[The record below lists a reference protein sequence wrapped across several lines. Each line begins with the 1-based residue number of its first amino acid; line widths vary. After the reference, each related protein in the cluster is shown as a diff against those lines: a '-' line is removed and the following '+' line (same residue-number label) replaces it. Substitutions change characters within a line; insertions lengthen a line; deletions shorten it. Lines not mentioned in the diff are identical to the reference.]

1 MVVSPAP
8 QEMREGALLIATIS
22 VLDGQNP
29 YALATLPGPANVY
42 GILFPVLAAPFALV
56 FGTGLPALRLANAAG
71 LLVAT
76 AILWRACR
84 RQGATPAMAGLGTSM
99 ALLGWLYWVTAT
111 VRPDGVALALM
122 MGALSA
128 FAANPLRTRN
138 FVLCLAFSLLA
149 FSAKLYF
156 VFPVFF
162 AAAFVF
168 LRGHFRRGLAY
179 GVVAGLALL
188 ATMWALGL
196 AFPGWLAVAIGANLS
211 ATAFDHDHLLRQLR
225 DYARFSPPL
234 LALGAVLLVARPRL
248 RMRLRLPDF
257 WGFTALASTAALLL
271 KLGGHPGAYLTYF
284 FHMLTPP
291 LVVVLTG
298 AAGARPLP
306 RQAMLLAFPLVFLL
320 NTHLFPWQW
329 QRFAAGEA
337 AFAEAAQLIAAARTP
352 LATTEFAPL
361 LVAAGHNAPENGH
374 SEYFEYVL
382 DQPSPFF
389 LAPIWPPRAVLAER
403 LETLRGGIAQ
413 GLAERRFDLVLANPF
428 PFGLLP
434 RAVLEANYVQVG
446 AIPLDMP
453 WGDQRWT
460 AGVWRPRP

>member
-8 QEMREGALLIATIS
+8 QEMREGALLIATMS

-84 RQGATPAMAGLGTSM
+84 RQGATPAMAGLGTAM

-111 VRPDGVALALM
+111 ARPDGVALALM
-122 MGALSA
+122 MAALLV

-138 FVLCLAFSLLA
+138 FLLCLAFSLLA

-156 VFPVFF
+156 VFPAFF

-168 LRGHFRRGLAY
+168 LRGHFRRGLTY
-179 GVVAGLALL
+179 GAAAGLALL
-188 ATMWALGL
+188 ATMWGLGL

-234 LALGAVLLVARPRL
+234 LVLAAVLVIGWRPRWAQL
-248 RMRLRLPDF
+248 DF
-257 WGFTALASTAALLL
+257 WGFTALASTAALLV

-298 AAGARPLP
+298 AAGARLLP
-306 RQAMLLAFPLVFLL
+306 RRAMLLAFPLVFLL

-329 QRFAAGEA
+329 SRFAAGEA
-337 AFAEAAQLIAAARTP
+337 AFAQAAQMIGGARNP

-361 LVAAGHNAPENGH
+361 LVAAGHPAPENGH

-382 DQPSPFF
+382 DQAPPFF

-403 LETLRGGIAQ
+403 LEALRGGIAQ
-413 GLAERRFDLVLANPF
+413 GLAERRYDLVLANPF

-434 RAVLEANYVQVG
+434 RAVLEANYVQEG
-446 AIPLDMP
+446 AIALDMP

-460 AGVWRPRP
+460 AGIWRPRP